1 MGMRVS
7 VVAVV
12 RVVAVDKL
20 DVGDRTAVIVE
31 KEPLTAELVA
41 GIELD
46 AAAVLDPAVIVENE
60 PLTTELVAGVE
71 LDVGTL
77 DTAGELDSTELVESV
92 ELVGSVELDAAGVFD
107 PAVIV
112 ENEPLTTELVAGS
125 ELDTDVRLDT
135 TADVLLVAE
144 LGTGTELL
152 DTDVGLD
159 AMILPDDDTM
169 DDEPVVDPGEGPV
182 AARMRIPTAML
193 LEALEIACC
202 EDRR

>member
-60 PLTTELVAGVE
+60 PLITELVAGVE

-92 ELVGSVELDAAGVFD
+92 ELDAAGVFD

-112 ENEPLTTELVAGS
+112 ENEPL
-125 ELDTDVRLDT
+125 
-135 TADVLLVAE
+135 
-144 LGTGTELL
+144 
-152 DTDVGLD
+152 
-159 AMILPDDDTM
+159 MIEKT
-169 DDEPVVDPGEGPV
+169 
-182 AARMRIPTAML
+182 
-193 LEALEIACC
+193 
-202 EDRR
+202 

>member
-60 PLTTELVAGVE
+60 PLITELVAGVE

-77 DTAGELDSTELVESV
+77 DTAGELDST